1 MGFTCYKCSDYKT
14 ICKGGKN
21 LLILEAKGSKGGNHI
36 KAAVQPSPYGRLVLE
51 LTSSL
56 PVSCVHAIGS
66 PKPCNS
72 LIEKVV
78 QAASVL
84 TD

>member
-1 MGFTCYKCSDYKT
+1 MGFTCYKSSDYKA
-14 ICKGGKN
+14 ICKGGKS
-21 LLILEAKGSKGGNHI
+21 LLIFEAKGSRRVNCI
-36 KAAVQPSPYGRLVLE
+36 RAAVQPSPYGRWVLE

-66 PKPCNS
+66 PKPSNS
-72 LIEKVV
+72 LIEKLV
-78 QAASVL
+78 QAASAL